1 MAQDVER
8 QLRDLDYFDWMVRL
22 EAVRQLELMKA
33 ESAVDDLADHLLND
47 ESQFVRAAA
56 ARALGR
62 IGGGEAVDALISA
75 LNDEAFH
82 VRQAALWALG
92 EIGAPAEK
100 ALPLVQTLTESPAR
114 YPQAELTVS
123 EVAEL
128 VVGRIEQAVAE
139 AAEAKA
145 KAEEAKA
152 KAEAAKKAAAE
163 KAAEVGTAETSTE
176 PAAEAIATAEA
187 LEEAEEEADEGSTGE
202 LSDEEREALR
212 QAALERHQSI
222 VAQMKEAGLEY

>member
-33 ESAVDDLADHLLND
+33 ESAVDELIDRLLND

-62 IGGGEAVDALISA
+62 IGSGKAVDALISA
-75 LNDEAFH
+75 LNDSAFH
-82 VRQAALWALG
+82 VQQAALWALG
-92 EIGAPAEK
+92 DIGAPAEK
-100 ALPLVQTLTESPAR
+100 ALPVVQNLTESRAR

-139 AAEAKA
+139 AAEEKR
-145 KAEEAKA
+145 KAEEARA
-152 KAEAAKKAAAE
+152 KAEAAKKAAAQQ
-163 KAAEVGTAETSTE
+163 AEAVGTTE
-176 PAAEAIATAEA
+176 ESAPAAEAIATAEA
-187 LEEAEEEADEGSTGE
+187 LEEAEEEAEEGSTGE
-202 LSDEEREALR
+202 LSAEERQALR
-212 QAALERHQSI
+212 QAALERHESI
-222 VAQMKEAGLEY
+222 VAQMKERGIEY